1 MFTISTNCDI
11 NRAIYLAQF
20 VLIILGGKMQL
31 DIFNKLA
38 NEVSKVDVG
47 AFIKELTERLE
58 MMEKQ
63 LVVDR
68 FEENIAVCED
78 RTTGKTY
85 NIELKNLP
93 QDVREG
99 DIIKLENGK
108 YVKDEKEKEEISDR
122 INEKMNNLWN

>member
-1 MFTISTNCDI
+1 
-11 NRAIYLAQF
+11 
-20 VLIILGGKMQL
+20 
-31 DIFNKLA
+31 
-38 NEVSKVDVG
+38 
-47 AFIKELTERLE
+47 

-78 RTTGKTY
+78 RDTGKTY

>member
-11 NRAIYLAQF
+11 NRAIYLAQL
-20 VLIILGGKMQL
+20 VRIILGGKMQL

-78 RTTGKTY
+78 RDTGKTY

>member
-1 MFTISTNCDI
+1 
-11 NRAIYLAQF
+11 
-20 VLIILGGKMQL
+20 MQL

-68 FEENIAVCED
+68 FEDNIAVCED
-78 RTTGKTY
+78 RATGKTY

-93 QDVREG
+93 QDVHEG

-108 YVKDEKEKEEISDR
+108 YVKDENAKQEISNR
-122 INEKMNNLWN
+122 ISEKMDNLWN

>member
-1 MFTISTNCDI
+1 
-11 NRAIYLAQF
+11 
-20 VLIILGGKMQL
+20 MQL

-78 RTTGKTY
+78 RATGKTY

-93 QDVREG
+93 QEVREG

>member
-1 MFTISTNCDI
+1 
-11 NRAIYLAQF
+11 
-20 VLIILGGKMQL
+20 MQL

-38 NEVSKVDVG
+38 KEVSKVDVG

-108 YVKDEKEKEEISDR
+108 YVKDEKAKEEIFDR

>member
-1 MFTISTNCDI
+1 MFTTSTNCDI
-11 NRAIYLAQF
+11 NRAIYLAQL

-58 MMEKQ
+58 IMEKQ

-78 RTTGKTY
+78 RATGKTY

>member
-1 MFTISTNCDI
+1 
-11 NRAIYLAQF
+11 
-20 VLIILGGKMQL
+20 MQL

-38 NEVSKVDVG
+38 KEVSKVDVG

-108 YVKDEKEKEEISDR
+108 YVKDEKAKEEISDR